1 MQVDMSSPAPAA
13 EPATAELLRVE
24 GLTVHYP
31 IRSSLLSRKKT
42 VVHAVDDVSFEI
54 RPGETLGLVG
64 ESGSGKSTTGLAV
77 LKRVDIT
84 AGRVVFDG
92 QDVTGLRGAELRR
105 WRRNAQMIF
114 QDPYA
119 SLNPRMRIG
128 QVIGE
133 PLVVHGG
140 ARASSTEVHDRVHE
154 LLRLVGLPADAAE
167 RYPHAFSGGQ
177 RQRVAIA
184 RALAL
189 NPRLV
194 VADEPVSALD
204 VSIQAQVVNLM
215 KELQQMLQVSYLF
228 VSHNL
233 AVVQAIA
240 DRIAIM
246 YAGKLVELASVT
258 DIYAHARHPYTQA
271 LLSAV
276 PIPDPEIERARRRI
290 VLKGGVPNP
299 SKPPSGCR
307 FHGRCPYA
315 QDRCTS
321 EVPALRQ
328 LTPSQ
333 RVACH
338 FAEEIAAGELRPG

>member
-1 MQVDMSSPAPAA
+1 MQVDMSAPSAA
-13 EPATAELLRVE
+13 EPATSELLRVE

-31 IRSSLLSRKKT
+31 IRSPLFSRERR

-54 RPGETLGLVG
+54 QPGETLGLVG
-64 ESGSGKSTTGLAV
+64 ESGSGKSTTGLAI
-77 LKRVDIT
+77 LRRVDIT
-84 AGRVVFDG
+84 AGRLIFDRE
-92 QDVTGLRGAELRR
+92 DMTDLRGAELRR

-128 QVIGE
+128 QVIAE
-133 PLVVHGG
+133 PLVVHTG
-140 ARASSTEVHDRVHE
+140 ARASSSEVQDRVRE
-154 LLRLVGLPADAAE
+154 LLHLVGLPSDAAE
-167 RYPHAFSGGQ
+167 RYPHACSGGQ

-194 VADEPVSALD
+194 VADEPVSARD

-246 YAGKLVELASVT
+246 YAGKLVELASVKE
-258 DIYAHARHPYTQA
+258 IYDRARHPYTKA

-276 PIPDPEIERARRRI
+276 PIPDPESERTRRRI

-315 QDRCTS
+315 QERCSS

-328 LTPSQ
+328 LTPTQ

-338 FAEEIAAGELRPG
+338 FAEEIAAGALQPG